1 MAEALRLLG
10 FGLGLVALTMTI
22 TWLVATPRKNA
33 GIVDVTWTFNLGLL
47 AVLYAVLADGALER
61 RVLVGALAGFWAL
74 RLGLHL
80 AVRVAG
86 EPEDGRYA
94 ALRQEWTGKGLNV
107 DGRFLVF
114 FLFQGLLDV
123 VLSIPYLLACLFRT
137 PGQSGRTA
145 YGDPFGS
152 PGLGAFELTG
162 AALVVLALAG
172 EAVADAQLRKFKAS
186 ASSRGKT
193 CRVGLWSLSRHPNY
207 FFEWLVWVGFALIA
221 LPAPWGFLG
230 LVSPLLIY
238 HFLVN
243 VTGIPATE
251 AHAVK
256 SRGDDYREY
265 QRTTNA
271 FFPWFPK
278 K

>member
-10 FGLGLVALTMTI
+10 LGLGLVALTMTV
-22 TWLVATPRKNA
+22 TWLVATRRRNA

-47 AVLYAVLADGALER
+47 AVLYAVLANGALER

-94 ALRQEWTGKGLNV
+94 ALREEWTGKGLAV

-123 VLSIPYLLACLFRT
+123 VLSLPYLLACL
-137 PGQSGRTA
+137 
-145 YGDPFGS
+145 S
-152 PGLGAFELTG
+152 PTRGLGAFELTG
-162 AALVVLALAG
+162 AALVALALAG
-172 EAVADAQLRKFKAS
+172 EAVADAQLRRFKAS
-186 ASSRGKT
+186 PSSRGKT

-207 FFEWLVWVGFALIA
+207 FFEWLVWVGFAVIA
-221 LPAPWGFLG
+221 FPAPWGFLG

-256 SRGDDYREY
+256 SRGDDYRDY

-278 K
+278 R

>member
-10 FGLGLVALTMTI
+10 LGLGLVALTMTA

-33 GIVDVTWTFNLGLL
+33 GLVDVTWTFNLGLL
-47 AVLYAVLADGALER
+47 ALLYAVLAGGTLER
-61 RVLVGALAGFWAL
+61 RVFVGALAGLWAL
-74 RLGLHL
+74 RLSLHL

-94 ALRQEWTGKGLNV
+94 ALRQKWTAQDLDPNV
-107 DGRFLVF
+107 RFLVF

-123 VLSIPYLLACLFRT
+123 VLSLPFLLACLSRK
-137 PGQSGRTA
+137 PGIGA
-145 YGDPFGS
+145 
-152 PGLGAFELTG
+152 LGIVG
-162 AALVVLALAG
+162 GALVALALAG
-172 EAVADAQLRKFKAS
+172 EALADAQLRAFKANP
-186 ASSRGKT
+186 ANRGKT
-193 CRVGLWSLSRHPNY
+193 CRSGLWSLSRHPNY

-221 LPAPWGFLG
+221 FPAPWGFLG
-230 LVSPLLIY
+230 LGAPILIY

-251 AHAVK
+251 AQALK

-271 FFPWFPK
+271 FFPWPPK
-278 K
+278 QQGGR